1 MFSEQVVTNPGCEKW
16 VHTSYYSPNKVREMV
31 TNLGTHLFIKDNANV
46 CAMLLKCVGNH
57 NRLCFKCSN

>member
-1 MFSEQVVTNPGCEKW
+1 
-16 VHTSYYSPNKVREMV
+16 MV

-57 NRLCFKCSN
+57 NRLCFKCSNWW